1 MSEPE
6 SIVPSGIP
14 QFTGDLDSL
23 DHDTALLTTEAGA
36 FRDAGAGIHSH
47 FQGVAAF
54 YKAPEAEQLFAT
66 TAPVAAKTA
75 TFADNLEKVA
85 GALSAYSQEVR
96 PLAKKLEDLQ
106 RQAFAFTASIAGDDH
121 WRRDEKKRDRND
133 GLKNEVQATLQAFY
147 EAEIAC
153 HNKITALVG
162 GTTLVL
168 GSYGEQ
174 KIVRMGTVE
183 YGARAEDLSHMDKLP
198 WGNYAEPEYS
208 GLSWWWHQG
217 KSLVWDGFIVDG
229 IWGTVT
235 GIDILLG
242 CDGWDSAGEAWK
254 GLAKVATG
262 LAIMITPGAN
272 GMFMAAPDSVMPK
285 WFRESRTALKETG
298 KALIAYDQWG
308 KNPARAA
315 GGVTFNVLTTVF
327 TGGAGAA
334 AKGGAI
340 AKTISV
346 LGKVGRAV
354 DPMTYV
360 FQAGKFGVGK
370 VGDLF
375 ATLKTLNS
383 GASASHNIL
392 SGAGHP
398 QPDGSYLKFGDDVPV
413 VKGDVIEWPGGSRF
427 DTRTNKVYKPDGTLS
442 AAKVELS
449 ADDIARLK
457 SSLPHV
463 AETSLPGAKA
473 PVLVAAG
480 ERTGHGT
487 LDNTTRDSVSGPTAA
502 HEPPAGR
509 EGVSLATHDGGG
521 GRSSHTAHPASADGM
536 ASGSGTGRGHLPS
549 GHGSGSGSHGGD
561 GTGHDGGGGE
571 RELSTAERKVIQDE
585 HVRKANQ
592 DPAWF
597 AKHYNSIGRRRPYIG
612 KVDGVELP
620 QLTKDAQGRWI
631 SKHDMPSG
639 PSETRFGAKPLGRE
653 TAPDNVLP
661 TLDKSTADRQAYR
674 ELMNAQSAFEKT
686 PSVPHQEALDAAQKA
701 YTKQLVDVPP
711 NSKISEKLGELA
723 SQLHVIPHEFTIRE
737 AIDLPKTPNGA
748 NMFDGAYRLD
758 DGEILIAEDKAPAND
773 LDWRQG
779 RADPEDPANPHLGDN
794 GGAAGMRV
802 KQGTP
807 PYLRTIFAEMT
818 RRGGRDA
825 ELAREFRNAYKAGKL
840 KYVLVKV
847 IEPDG
852 NRYAGAV
859 LEHMKIYSEGGPHGH
874 PNSPS

>member
-23 DHDTALLTTEAGA
+23 DHDTALLTTEAGS
-36 FRDAGAGIHSH
+36 FRDAGAGIHSN

-75 TFADNLEKVA
+75 TFADNLEKVSA
-85 GALSAYSQEVR
+85 ALSTYSQEVR

-121 WRRDEKKRDRND
+121 WQRDEKKRDRND

-198 WGNYAEPEYS
+198 WGNYAEPEYT
-208 GLSWWWHQG
+208 GLNWWWHQG

-242 CDGWDSAGEAWK
+242 CDGWDSAWGAWK

-272 GMFMAAPDSVMPK
+272 GMFLATPASMMPK

-315 GGVTFNVLTTVF
+315 GGVTFNVLTTIF
-327 TGGAGAA
+327 TGGAGTA
-334 AKGGAI
+334 AKGGAV
-340 AKTISV
+340 AKTVSV

-360 FQAGKFGVGK
+360 FKAGKFGVGK

-375 ATLKTLNS
+375 ATLKSLNS
-383 GASASHNIL
+383 GASTDIL
-392 SGAGHP
+392 SSAGHL
-398 QPDGSYLKFGDDVPV
+398 QTDGTYVKFADDVPV
-413 VKGDVIEWPGGSRF
+413 IKGDTLEWPGGARLNLKEG
-427 DTRTNKVYKPDGTLS
+427 TVTLADGTKSAAHIELS
-442 AAKVELS
+442 AADRAALEN
-449 ADDIARLK
+449 
-457 SSLPHV
+457 SLPHA
-463 AETSLPGAKA
+463 AEASLPGTKA
-473 PVLVAAG
+473 PVLVAAA
-480 ERTGHGT
+480 ERAGHGT
-487 LDNTTRDSVSGPTAA
+487 LDNATRDSIAGPTAA

-509 EGVSLATHDGGG
+509 GGDSLATHDNGGG

-536 ASGSGTGRGHLPS
+536 TSGSGTGRGHSPS
-549 GHGSGSGSHGGD
+549 GHGSGSGSHGTG
-561 GTGHDGGGGE
+561 GTGHDGSGGE
-571 RELSTAERKVIQDE
+571 RELSTAERKAIQDE
-585 HVRKANQ
+585 HVRKANE
-592 DPAWF
+592 DPAWY
-597 AKHYNSIGRRRPYIG
+597 AKHYDIIGRRRKHIG
-612 KVDGVELP
+612 KVDGVDLP
-620 QLTKDAQGRWI
+620 QLAKDAQGDWI
-631 SKHDMPSG
+631 AKHDMPSG

-653 TAPDNVLP
+653 TAPDHVLP
-661 TLDKSTADRQAYR
+661 TLDRSTADRQAYR

-737 AIDLPKTPNGA
+737 AIDLPKTTNGA
-748 NMFDGAYRLD
+748 HTFDGAYRINKD
-758 DGEILIAEDKAPAND
+758 EILIAEDKAPGND

-779 RADPEDPANPHLGDN
+779 RADPEDPKNPHLGDN

-859 LEHMKIYSEGGPHGH
+859 LEHMKIYSEGGPHGR